1 MKLLE
6 NKQKTSIIHKL
17 FIFLIFLT
25 FTFPLLSQERFRK
38 SPPYPDPLNELN
50 LPKVESAPLS
60 NGLNVT
66 VARRENLPLISLQLV
81 ILVGESS
88 SPENLPGLATLTANM
103 ISRGAMNLSSSKIEE
118 ILESI
123 GGNFSTSTFLDYSLF
138 TFTFLE
144 EYLDEAL
151 EVLSKM
157 ILQPTFLK
165 REIVNEK
172 RNMFYSLRDKGR
184 EPEFVARRQLFKL
197 LFQNH
202 SYQNAAYTEEVF
214 RNISQEDIL
223 TYYDKYYRPNIA
235 SVVLV
240 GNLNLRIAVRKVSH
254 YLNTW
259 KRKELDRRFIPL
271 PPPSSKE
278 KICLVDLPQAKD
290 STIYLGNI
298 IFPRNNQDYFPFI
311 VLNQVLG
318 GTTGSRLFMNLRE
331 SKGYAYFAFSEVEF
345 FRSCGIFMLKA
356 KVRPEVTYFSVR
368 ESLKEIE
375 GIIKEEVSSFEVE
388 QAKSYL
394 IGNFPF
400 KIDTFEN
407 SCYRISEAV
416 AFQLP
421 NDYWN
426 NYYEN
431 IMLINAEKVFE
442 VAQKYPLLTPVV
454 IIVGDKEK
462 IMEHLGE
469 FEEVEIYNS
478 KGELQ
483 FKQIKGVDK

>member
-1 MKLLE
+1 
-6 NKQKTSIIHKL
+6 
-17 FIFLIFLT
+17 LIFV
-25 FTFPLLSQERFRK
+25 FPLFSQERFRK
-38 SPPYPDPLNELN
+38 SPPYPEPLNELN
-50 LPKVESAPLS
+50 LPRIESATLT

-66 VARRENLPLISLQLV
+66 VARRENLALISLQLV
-81 ILVGESS
+81 IFAGEST
-88 SPENLPGLATLTANM
+88 SPENLPGVATFTANM
-103 ISRGAMNLSSSKIEE
+103 LSKGAINLSSSEIEE

-151 EVLSKM
+151 DVLGRM
-157 ILQPTFLK
+157 ILRPTFLK
-165 REIVNEK
+165 REIDNEK
-172 RNMFYSLRDKGR
+172 RNLFYSLREKGK
-184 EPEFVARRQLFKL
+184 ESEFVAKRQLFQI

-202 SYQNAAYTEEVF
+202 SYQNAIFTEEVL
-214 RNISQEDIL
+214 RNITQENIFAF
-223 TYYDKYYRPNIA
+223 YDEYYRPNNA
-235 SVVLV
+235 SIVLV
-240 GNLNLRIAVRKVSH
+240 GNLNLPTAFRKVSH

-259 KRKELDRRFIPL
+259 RRKELDPHSV
-271 PPPSSKE
+271 PSPEPSNEE
-278 KICLVDLPQAKD
+278 KICLVDLPQAND
-290 STIYLGNI
+290 ATIYLGNI
-298 IFPRNNQDYFPFI
+298 IFPRNNLDYFPFT

-331 SKGYAYFAFSEVEF
+331 SKGYAYFAFSKVELF
-345 FRSCGIFMLKA
+345 KACGVFMVNA
-356 KVRPEVTYFSVR
+356 RVRAEVTYFSVK
-368 ESLKEIE
+368 ECLKEME
-375 GIIKEEVSSFEVE
+375 GIKKKEVSSFEVE

-400 KIDTFEN
+400 RIETFEN
-407 SCYRISEAV
+407 SCYRISEAIV
-416 AFQLP
+416 FQLP

-431 IMLINAEKVFE
+431 IMLINAERVFQ

-454 IIVGDKEK
+454 VIVGDKDK
-462 IMEHLGE
+462 ILEHIGD

-483 FKQIKGVDK
+483 YKITKGVEK